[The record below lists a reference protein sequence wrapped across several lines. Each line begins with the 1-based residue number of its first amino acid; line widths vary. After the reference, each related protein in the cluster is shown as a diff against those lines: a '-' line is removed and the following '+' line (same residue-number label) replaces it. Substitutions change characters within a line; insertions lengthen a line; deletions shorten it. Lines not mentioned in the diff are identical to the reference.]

1 MGDLHMTAQP
11 GVIPGVARIIY
22 PNPERERGP
31 ARGRSQGMADIRDLL
46 EAVRDTESARA
57 HFRGLLH
64 IAIGRRVTTPAGDAV
79 STGVTWREL
88 AAWLK
93 QLRFDTDLVK
103 QYGADP
109 DALAPRDRNRFW
121 YSAIAMARVDSPEAF
136 ADAEILADSLQG
148 MGFLVAPPPAGAV
161 PPAKSK
167 PAAAKEKDKPA
178 AKDKSAKSPKP
189 KKKK

>member
-1 MGDLHMTAQP
+1 MGDLHATVQP
-11 GVIPGVARIIY
+11 GVVPGVARIIY
-22 PNPERERGP
+22 PERDRGP

-46 EAVRDTESARA
+46 DAVRDNTQAAA

-64 IAIGRRVTTPAGDAV
+64 IAIGRRVTTPEGAV
-79 STGVTWREL
+79 VSAGVTWREL

-121 YSAIAMARVDSPEAF
+121 YSAIAMAHVDSPEAF
-136 ADAEILADSLQG
+136 ADAE
-148 MGFLVAPPPAGAV
+148 
-161 PPAKSK
+161 
-167 PAAAKEKDKPA
+167 
-178 AKDKSAKSPKP
+178 
-189 KKKK
+189 